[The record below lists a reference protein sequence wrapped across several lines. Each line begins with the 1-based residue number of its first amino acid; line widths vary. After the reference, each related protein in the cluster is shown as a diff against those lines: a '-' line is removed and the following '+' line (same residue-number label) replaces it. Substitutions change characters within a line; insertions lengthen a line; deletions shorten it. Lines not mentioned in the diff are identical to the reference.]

1 MTVAGHGSLCTSVSP
16 LVQGTFFSS
25 LALTV
30 VWLQRA
36 LVPGKVKGDLGEA
49 QAGPSLFFWELKGAL
64 AG

>member
-1 MTVAGHGSLCTSVSP
+1 MTVAGHGSLCIRFPHLFKGPSFP
-16 LVQGTFFSS
+16 SS
-25 LALTV
+25 ALTV

-49 QAGPSLFFWELKGAL
+49 QAGPSLFFWELEGAL